1 MSLKRSP
8 RFIALLV
15 LVTVLGPLAMQ
26 MFLPALPAIQKTF
39 ATDAGTA
46 QLTLTLAMV
55 AIGVATL
62 VFGPVSDRFGRKPV
76 LLAGIVFYIVGS
88 VMVAMATSI
97 PLLLAGRVVQAGG
110 ASAGIVL
117 ARAMARDV
125 YGFAQSIRVISYLT
139 MAMVVAPTLSPAIGG
154 VVTDSFGWRAI
165 FWIMC
170 AVGVV
175 ALLGIS
181 AGLPETNVE
190 RAPGGWRGLIE
201 GSRRLIVSRRYM
213 GYALISMSSFCV
225 FFSFLAA
232 APYLTAEVLHRPAR
246 DYGFWFMPVAGI
258 FILGTYASTR
268 LLDRFGAD
276 RLIRFGA
283 CATLV
288 CILASI
294 PLYYFLPLSMP
305 LLFMPAVGF
314 SLVQGFVIPN
324 CQASAINVEPRFAGA
339 GSGLIG
345 FIGMAASAAVAQIV
359 AEIANGTVWPMV
371 YFSLAAAILGVLCLP
386 LIRKPASGPT
396 ESSETP

>member
-1 MSLKRSP
+1 MSLSRSP

-39 ATDAGTA
+39 ETDAGTA

-62 VFGPVSDRFGRKPV
+62 VFGPISDRFGRKPV
-76 LLAGIVFYIVGS
+76 LIAGIVFYIAGS
-88 VMVAMATSI
+88 VVVALSTTI
-97 PLLLAGRVVQAGG
+97 PLLIAGRIVQAGG

-154 VVTDSFGWRAI
+154 VVADSFGWRAI

-170 AVGVV
+170 VVG
-175 ALLGIS
+175 ALALAGVGLGL
-181 AGLPETNVE
+181 AETNRE

-201 GSRRLIVSRRYM
+201 GSRRLIVSRRYL
-213 GYALISMSSFCV
+213 GYALVSTSAFCV
-225 FFSFLAA
+225 FFAFLAA
-232 APYLTAEVLHRPAR
+232 APYLMAEVLHRPAR

-258 FILGTYASTR
+258 FILGTWCSTR

-276 RLIRFGA
+276 RLIRFGVA
-283 CATLV
+283 ATLV
-288 CILASI
+288 SVVASL
-294 PLYYFLPLSMP
+294 PLYLLLPLSP
-305 LLFMPAVGF
+305 ALLFLPAVAF
-314 SLVQGFVIPN
+314 SFMQGFVIPN

-339 GSGLIG
+339 GSGLVG

-359 AEIANGTVWPMV
+359 AEVADGTVRPML
-371 YFSLAAAILGVLCLP
+371 YFTLGAALFGVLCLP
-386 LIRKPASGPT
+386 LIKRTPGPPAP
-396 ESSETP
+396 SETA

>member
-1 MSLKRSP
+1 MPLRRSP

-15 LVTVLGPLAMQ
+15 FITVLGPLAMQ

-76 LLAGIVFYIVGS
+76 LLAGIVFYVAGS
-88 VMVAMATSI
+88 VMVALSTTV
-97 PLLLAGRVVQAGG
+97 PLLIAGRIVQAGG

-125 YGFAQSIRVISYLT
+125 YGFAQSIRIISYLT

-154 VVTDSFGWRAI
+154 LVADGFGWRAI

-170 AVGVV
+170 VVGVV
-175 ALLGIS
+175 AFAGVA

-190 RAPGGWRGLIE
+190 RSPAGWRGLVE
-201 GSRRLIVSRRYM
+201 GSRRLIVSRRYL
-213 GYALISMSSFCV
+213 GYALVSSSAFCV
-225 FFSFLAA
+225 FFAFLAA
-232 APYLTAEVLHRPAR
+232 APYLMAEVLQRPAR

-258 FILGTYASTR
+258 FIAGTYCSTR
-268 LLDRFGAD
+268 FLDRYGAD
-276 RLIRFGA
+276 RLIAFGVV
-283 CATLV
+283 ATLV
-288 CILASI
+288 VICAAL
-294 PLYYFLPLSMP
+294 PLYFLLPLSP
-305 LLFMPAVGF
+305 ALLFMPAVAF
-314 SLVQGFVIPN
+314 SFMQGFVIPN
-324 CQASAINVEPRFAGA
+324 CQASAINVEPRYAGA
-339 GSGLIG
+339 GSGLVG

-359 AEIANGTVWPMV
+359 AEIADGTAWPML
-371 YFSLAAAILGVLCLP
+371 YFTVGAAFFGVLALP
-386 LIRKPASGPT
+386 LIRKAPAPAVQ
-396 ESSETP
+396 SETA

>member
-1 MSLKRSP
+1 MSLSRSP

-26 MFLPALPAIQKTF
+26 MFLPALPAIQKDF
-39 ATDAGTA
+39 ATTAGTA

-76 LLAGIVFYIVGS
+76 LIAGIVFYIAGS
-88 VMVAMATSI
+88 VVVALADSI

-125 YGFAQSIRVISYLT
+125 YGFAQSIRVVSYLT

-154 VVTDSFGWRAI
+154 LITDSFGWRAI

-170 AVGVV
+170 VVGAL
-175 ALLGIS
+175 ALLGV
-181 AGLPETNVE
+181 GLGLTETNPA
-190 RAPGGWRGLIE
+190 RAPGGWRGLVE
-201 GSRRLIVSRRYM
+201 GSRRLIVSRRYL
-213 GYALISMSSFCV
+213 GYAFVSASSFCV

-232 APYLTAEVLHRPAR
+232 APYLMAEVLNRPAR

-258 FILGTYASTR
+258 FIVGTWLSTR
-268 LLDRFGAD
+268 FLDRHGAD
-276 RLIRFGA
+276 RLIRFGTF
-283 CATLV
+283 ATLAV
-288 CILASI
+288 VVAAL
-294 PLYYFLPLSMP
+294 PFYYLLPLSP
-305 LLFMPAVGF
+305 ALLFLPAVGF
-314 SLVQGFVIPN
+314 SLAQGFVIPN
-324 CQASAINVEPRFAGA
+324 CQASAINVEPKYAGA
-339 GSGLIG
+339 GSGLVG

-359 AEIANGTVWPMV
+359 AVLADGTVWPMACFTV
-371 YFSLAAAILGVLCLP
+371 GAGVVGILCLP
-386 LIRKPASGPT
+386 MLRKAPETPP
-396 ESSETP
+396 SSEPG